1 MMLYIN
7 KITKE
12 IKFNV
17 EWLEI
22 ELIDVINNSNQ
33 ISIYKR

>member
-1 MMLYIN
+1 MLYIN